1 MLYLIALIN
10 EGPWDE
16 SYFSSLGFDVAWNQC
31 RVFAKNMDYGGKRN
45 FAQYEKFDESIKRLE
60 EDILL
65 QILAALQYQS

>member
-1 MLYLIALIN
+1 MLRKIIL
-10 EGPWDE
+10 
-16 SYFSSLGFDVAWNQC
+16 
-31 RVFAKNMDYGGKRN
+31 VFAKNMDYGGKRN